1 MAGVSVMADRGFTIR
16 EKLANLGIEL
26 NLPPFMESRSQLP
39 AEDVQRGR
47 SIASLRIHVE
57 RAIGRMK
64 QFNIL
69 TSVFPLKMA
78 RIANQIV
85 TVCAYLSNF
94 HPALV
99 PVPVFQPDSVDH
111 KDDEKADGSEQ
122 LSEEDSMVD
131 FDDISYPNMHTYYAC
146 TI

>member
-1 MAGVSVMADRGFTIR
+1 MKFLVCCTPNGSISFISSVYLGSVSDPALTYDCGF
-16 EKLANLGIEL
+16 
-26 NLPPFMESRSQLP
+26 LPPFLESRGQLP

-64 QFNIL
+64 QYNIL
-69 TSVFPLKMA
+69 SSIFPLQMA

-85 TVCAYLSNF
+85 TVCDYLSNF

-99 PVPVFQPDSVDH
+99 PVPVSQPDSVSRQDN
-111 KDDEKADGSEQ
+111 DEKADGSEQ
-122 LSEEDSMVD
+122 CSEERLR
-131 FDDISYPNMHTYYAC
+131 
-146 TI
+146 